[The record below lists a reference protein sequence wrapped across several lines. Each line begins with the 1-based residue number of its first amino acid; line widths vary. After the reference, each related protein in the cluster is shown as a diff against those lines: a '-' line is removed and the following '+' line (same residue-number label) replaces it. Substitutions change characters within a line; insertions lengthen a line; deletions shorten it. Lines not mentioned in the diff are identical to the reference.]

1 MRFSVFNLARQA
13 LSAHRN
19 WPEQWRSPEPK
30 NAYDAIII
38 GAGGHGL
45 GTAYYLAKEH
55 GMRNIAVL
63 EKGWLGG
70 GNTGT
75 FDVVGSSLVLT
86 IVPEPTTTLGLIA
99 SGVAGLFAARRGR
112 RRNG

>member
-1 MRFSVFNLARQA
+1 VRFSVFNLARQA

-63 EKGWLGG
+63 EKGWLRQY
-70 GNTGT
+70 GT
-75 FDVVGSSLVLT
+75 QYDDHPVELSVGRKPGALRT
-86 IVPEPTTTLGLIA
+86 RGEALGK
-99 SGVAGLFAARRGR
+99 SVAGAEL
-112 RRNG
+112 